1 MTDETLPA
9 SAAADVS
16 SVSAA
21 QSAAPAAPVAA
32 PTSPTPEPVAPPV
45 SAAAP
50 VSDAAPASAVPE
62 APPVTPAA
70 PTLLSPDPVKP
81 ADPAAKPAEG
91 APAPAAEP
99 AKDGSPSAEPAPLP
113 TYEPFVLP
121 EGFTAQDERLG
132 DFSKLLGEFESGA
145 KSHDDVQ
152 KFGQSL
158 VDTHVSEM
166 RELTNRIHQS
176 YAMNWDN
183 LKADWIKKF
192 ESDPEIGGNRA
203 ETSLKE
209 AKQFINTHG
218 GKPEQVAAFYKAL
231 QDTGA
236 ANHPDVV
243 RFFVNAN
250 NSESFRTPQPVP
262 AQTPALKES
271 KTSKWYGGK
280 K

>member
-16 SVSAA
+16 SVPAA
-21 QSAAPAAPVAA
+21 QPVAPAASVAAPA
-32 PTSPTPEPVAPPV
+32 SSTPESVAQPAP
-45 SAAAP
+45 AAAP
-50 VSDAAPASAVPE
+50 VSDVAPASAVPE
-62 APPVTPAA
+62 ATPVAA
-70 PTLLSPDPVKP
+70 PTLLSPDPIKP

-91 APAPAAEP
+91 APAHVADPA

-121 EGFTAQDERLG
+121 EGFKAQEERLG
-132 DFSKLLGEFESGA
+132 DFGKMLGEFENGP
-145 KSHDDVQ
+145 KTREDFQ

-158 VDTHVSEM
+158 VDTHVSGM
-166 RELTNRIHQS
+166 RELENRIHQS
-176 YAMNWDN
+176 YATNWETLRTDR
-183 LKADWIKKF
+183 IKKF

-203 ETSLKE
+203 ETSLTE
-209 AKQFINTHG
+209 AKKFINTHG
-218 GKPEQVAAFYKAL
+218 GKPEHVAAFYKAL

-250 NSESFRTPQPVP
+250 NSESFRAPQPVP